1 MTELQRV
8 VLVVAMIA
16 SAVDLLGV
24 LAVLRLLRK
33 KTRRAK
39 GPAPLVSILKPLCGC
54 DDQLADNLRSFFRQD
69 YPHYELLFGMASPE
83 DPALPVV
90 EQVIREFPGFP
101 AKVVLTDPLAA
112 TNPKVAQLLGL
123 ERHAA
128 GKILVISDANVR
140 APNDYLSDLVRVL
153 QRKNTGIATNL
164 FYARNAKTVGAALDQ
179 LCLLRGVLPYV
190 AISAL
195 FTRPLVIGKS
205 MALWRAT
212 LQRIGGFRAF
222 GDYLA
227 EDYCMAEA
235 TSSLGRKIRLARVV
249 LETPNA
255 HGSFESSMAR
265 HTRWGIM
272 RRVIAPGAF
281 FSEFAT
287 HTFMLWGLVGI
298 LSARWAGLWMAA
310 LLETA
315 LVASLS
321 IAMRQRAGRSLLD
334 RDEKAS
340 PLDRWQTYASLVVAT
355 ALRPFVAVTI
365 WCTAALRSSVTWRGN
380 VRRVTRKSLLVPV
393 RQLA

>member
-1 MTELQRV
+1 
-8 VLVVAMIA
+8 
-16 SAVDLLGV
+16 
-24 LAVLRLLRK
+24 
-33 KTRRAK
+33 
-39 GPAPLVSILKPLCGC
+39 
-54 DDQLADNLRSFFRQD
+54 
-69 YPHYELLFGMASPE
+69 
-83 DPALPVV
+83 
-90 EQVIREFPGFP
+90 
-101 AKVVLTDPLAA
+101 
-112 TNPKVAQLLGL
+112 
-123 ERHAA
+123 
-128 GKILVISDANVR
+128 
-140 APNDYLSDLVRVL
+140 
-153 QRKNTGIATNL
+153 ATNL

-195 FTRPLVIGKS
+195 FGQPLVIGKS

-212 LQRIGGFRAF
+212 LQRIGGFHAF

-255 HGSFESSMAR
+255 YGTFQSSIAR

-287 HTFMLWGLVGI
+287 YTFMLWGLVGV

-310 LLETA
+310 LLEAA
-315 LVASLS
+315 LVASVS
-321 IAMRQRAGRSLLD
+321 IAVRRRAGRGFLD
-334 RDEKAS
+334 RNESAS
-340 PLDRWQTYASLVVAT
+340 PIDRWQTYASLVVAT

-380 VRRVTRKSLLVPV
+380 VRRVMRKSLLVPV